1 MAAKSYIKLTNS
13 FADDTTRSLE
23 IGPLAS
29 DSAAVTNVKTNI
41 NTVNQ
46 NLSDIED
53 LYLSDGGA
61 KFTGITAASVVTS
74 SEREINLNVQGA

>member
-53 LYLSDGGA
+53 LYLSESGA

>member
-41 NTVNQ
+41 NAVNQ

-53 LYLSDGGA
+53 LYLSDSGA